1 MLKHKWLVLIS
12 LVLLATLLPLSG
24 LVAAQT
30 NLAGVTIRATD
41 PNAAEKGSTGAPDT
55 GTFSVTRTTTPCL
68 SCTLTVY
75 YALSGTATNSVD
87 YKPLTGKVTIPA
99 GAISATIVVTPIDDT
114 LHEGTE
120 TVVATLIPCP
130 SSGCY
135 TIGSANTATVFIADN
150 D

>member
-55 GTFSVTRTTTPCL
+55 GTFTVTRTTTPCL

-75 YALSGTATNSVD
+75 YALSGTATNGVD

-130 SSGCY
+130 SSSCY
-135 TIGSANTATVFIADN
+135 TIGSASSATVFIADN